1 MISCFLLVVLQSHL
15 NACSKRLFDLSVLEE
30 VSTEEILEELALEC
44 SFSIIFADEN
54 ARAKINLLQKN
65 IYIKQMSLDEIFH
78 TLIKEQ
84 NLHFD
89 FNGKILKI
97 SSLKTQTFKLSY
109 ITSIREGQSVT
120 KASVDS
126 RSKQNDFGGIETN
139 TEDNVVKSLERFDF
153 WQDIEVQLSNLLE
166 LEKENKAIIINAN
179 TGLITITG
187 TPSQLLRAKQYIDT
201 LRARLKKQVIID
213 VSIIA
218 VSLNETHSSGINWQ
232 NFSLDFNSQNKD
244 GTNSNLSFQS
254 DQSGSLFVRN
264 LGLNANVNLSS
275 VLNFLSQNG
284 QTKVLSNP
292 KLVALNNQQA
302 IISVGDTINYQVK
315 ESSKSTESG
324 TTVSEVFNNYSIFVG
339 ILLNILPEIS
349 DDNKIMLRINP
360 SLSSFKYPQDSRRQD
375 TPRSIAPDTIQ
386 KKLSTVVQM
395 DNNQTL
401 ILGGLISHD
410 ELSDEN
416 SVSFLSSIPLL
427 GALFR
432 SENQGRQ
439 TSEIVFI
446 ITPRIIESSSSP
458 SLKDLGYS
466 L

>member
-1 MISCFLLVVLQSHL
+1 MLQSHL

>member
-1 MISCFLLVVLQSHL
+1 MLQSHL

-44 SFSIIFADEN
+44 SFSIIFADES
-54 ARAKINLLQKN
+54 ARDKINLLQKN

-97 SSLKTQTFKLSY
+97 SSFKTQTFKLSY

-126 RSKQNDFGGIETN
+126 RSKQNDFGGIEAN

-153 WQDIEVQLSNLLE
+153 WQDIEVQLANLLE

>member
-1 MISCFLLVVLQSHL
+1 MTSFFLLVVLQNHL

-44 SFSIIFADEN
+44 SFSIIVADEN
-54 ARAKINLLQKN
+54 ARDKIALLQKN
-65 IYIKQMSLDEIFH
+65 IHIKQMSLDEIFH

-97 SSLKTQTFKLSY
+97 SSLKTQIFKLNY

-126 RSKQNDFGGIETN
+126 RSKQNDFSGVETN
-139 TEDNVVKSLERFDF
+139 TEDNVVKSLERFNF
-153 WQDIEVQLSNLLE
+153 WQDIQDQLSNLLE

-187 TPSQLLRAKQYIDT
+187 TPNQLLRAKKYIDM

-244 GTNSNLSFQS
+244 GTNSNLGFQS
-254 DQSGSLFVRN
+254 NQNGNLFVKN
-264 LGLNANVNLSS
+264 LGLNTNVNLSS

-375 TPRSIAPDTIQ
+375 IPRNIAPDTIQ

-416 SVSFLSSIPLL
+416 SVNFLSSIPLL

-432 SENQGRQ
+432 SENQGKQ

-446 ITPRIIESSSSP
+446 ITPRIIENSSLP

>member
-126 RSKQNDFGGIETN
+126 RSKQNDFGGVEAN

-153 WQDIEVQLSNLLE
+153 WQDIQMQLSNLLE

-254 DQSGSLFVRN
+254 NQNGSLFVRN